1 MRLSSTGAKALGLG
15 RSGTAPLK
23 LGLGGG
29 GKESTLE
36 KEMVKQL
43 EETLKAKD
51 AELDALKNEVLA
63 LNKVSD
69 ENARLRDLL
78 QRSEK
83 LRVEQLASFQ
93 TKLRAAMDA
102 HRDAV
107 APLLEETTS
116 FKKKDRRG
124 SQHAMVHK
132 AFKDTSSAVVRTD
145 EGADAQ

>member
-51 AELDALKNEVLA
+51 A
-63 LNKVSD
+63 S
-69 ENARLRDLL
+69 R
-78 QRSEK
+78 
-83 LRVEQLASFQ
+83 AS
-93 TKLRAAMDA
+93 
-102 HRDAV
+102 
-107 APLLEETTS
+107 
-116 FKKKDRRG
+116 
-124 SQHAMVHK
+124 
-132 AFKDTSSAVVRTD
+132 
-145 EGADAQ
+145 

>member
-15 RSGTAPLK
+15 RSGSAPLK

-51 AELDALKNEVLA
+51 AELEALKNEVLA

-116 FKKKDRRG
+116 FKKKDP
-124 SQHAMVHK
+124 S
-132 AFKDTSSAVVRTD
+132 
-145 EGADAQ
+145 